1 MDQIL
6 TQGSEGAKDD
16 LNGQGAVP
24 FCASVSQSLNSKGM
38 DSDLYRKQAYK
49 QTEIIRVVK
58 MPKNIYAQLKI
69 EFYLLIIIY
78 LIYLFKLTQILHN
91 NIIVVKYLS

>member
-6 TQGSEGAKDD
+6 TQGSEGAKDN
-16 LNGQGAVP
+16 LNGQAAVT

-38 DSDLYRKQAYK
+38 ASDLYRKQAYK

-58 MPKNIYAQLKI
+58 MPKGHLCS
-69 EFYLLIIIY
+69 
-78 LIYLFKLTQILHN
+78 T
-91 NIIVVKYLS
+91 